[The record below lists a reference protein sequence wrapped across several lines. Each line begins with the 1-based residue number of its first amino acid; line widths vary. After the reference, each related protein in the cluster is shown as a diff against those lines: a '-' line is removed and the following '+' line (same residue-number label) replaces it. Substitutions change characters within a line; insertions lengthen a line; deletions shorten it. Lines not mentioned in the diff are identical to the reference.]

1 MPTIKPSEGVN
12 HTLQTV
18 FVEGEIAGLK
28 VYSEARGGRWVV
40 KIRDSG
46 TNNPVANLALN
57 ENPDQNPRVLALGVG
72 EPNTGILQLFREPEF
87 GPLFREG
94 RTFRAE
100 VVVGIVDGF
109 AWFNVWQIILFE
121 PEFKIGTRQVFN
133 EPTCE
138 RRVLLQARGVKGVQR
153 QSGGNLG
160 GVFVGNLVG
169 STFQDM
175 VVSERREELFNQFD
189 EDPKKFLLRAI
200 QSDALLMG
208 AMGQIG
214 ETQRLYGDEWST
226 AKNQITK
233 LIESPSVQQ
242 QIEASGQWETE
253 VPVSSGTIDG
263 NIDLRTDETII
274 ELKSGTHHGS
284 QNDQVYVYLVGEM
297 LKHGF
302 AIGSERKGVLV
313 TSSMKA
319 NEDNRVTI
327 LEDPDRLM
335 EMLRRFLLAR
345 HRLLI
350 ASSGERL
357 PKIDH
362 NSDDCEG
369 ERCPFYLSAGDTGQS
384 ACHFYCQTDRNW
396 DCEGCKHTSTC
407 VEHSKY
413 HPFEVLDESN
423 RIRSALRRE
432 IESVRDGKTA
442 YSEWR
447 NKFTVS
453 NVGDQ
458 RLLTLNNPSGFSV
471 DPPKP
476 GEKILIQTADEASPV
491 RGQMC
496 GLSEDDD
503 WIIINRGPRL
513 GTDHQGSE
521 ITVSQPKSELNGI
534 YQLQGCLDDLQRL
547 GEVSNREGV
556 SFAGGS
562 IVSGR
567 PQIIESLAGVISE
580 DTVTDIFCQS
590 FSVTKS
596 KKILQETVQAGMN
609 HERLLIV
616 TDAIM
621 KPTEGYI
628 DLRGDQLLRQVATFH
643 SIPAALTGVKE
654 TLEQSKIWVI
664 SPDMLLSAGV
674 FDALPQQ
681 GQKYFDRTILYEV
694 NNVTGLEYFLIRNFS
709 KRMIVIGD
717 GNCVGRPLHSDESVQ
732 LGLGDN
738 LMTRVYNRGFPEVEG
753 KLEARIVLTD
763 DQEIDHQL
771 NHGLDSCR
779 MIKAKRTDESSKI
792 QLIAC
797 ESEGGTIAEN
807 QLIHSCAREIP
818 EGRRMELKFETTVQ
832 CSPGEI
838 EQDLSELI
846 NIAAIKNTLCS
857 GQSLLVPTSG
867 REYKIKTAPAIPS
880 DEGQGWVFKFYGQ
893 RASSRVSD
901 QETVAVVTKA
911 MELHEDGVQMKN
923 MAIMSTS
930 HAQLNSIAQ
939 QLGDDLK
946 GVNLRTPYGIS
957 GEIWGHVIVS
967 CAAQTAQDIDV
978 RQLYTMIRAAR
989 DKTYIVGTPSL
1000 FQNHPLLREMQ
1011 VVVNPG

>member
-1 MPTIKPSEGVN
+1 MPTIKPSEGVS
-12 HTLQTV
+12 HARKTV

-28 VYSEARGGRWVV
+28 FYSEAHGGRWVV

-57 ENPDQNPRVLALGVG
+57 ENLEENLPVQAMGVG
-72 EPNTGILQLFREPEF
+72 NPNSGILQLFSEKEF
-87 GPLFREG
+87 GSLFKEG

-100 VVVGIVDGF
+100 AIVGTVDGM

-138 RRVLLQARGVKGVQR
+138 RRVLLQTRRVEGLKR
-153 QSGGNLG
+153 QNEGNLG
-160 GVFVGNLVG
+160 GVFIGNLVG

-175 VVSERREELFNQFD
+175 VVSSRRNELFNQFA
-189 EDPKKFLLRAI
+189 ENPKKFLREAI
-200 QSDALLMG
+200 QSDDLLKG

-214 ETQRLYGDEWST
+214 ETQRLDGNEWKT

-242 QIEASGQWETE
+242 QIEASDQWETE

-263 NIDLRTDETII
+263 NIDLRTYETII
-274 ELKSGTHHGS
+274 ELKSGIHRRS

-302 AIGSERKGVLV
+302 AIKSERKGVLV
-313 TSSMKA
+313 TSSLQVD
-319 NEDNRVTI
+319 EDNRVTI
-327 LEDPDRLM
+327 LQDQDRLE

-357 PKIDH
+357 PKI
-362 NSDDCEG
+362 NYEPAYCKS
-369 ERCPFYLSAGDTGQS
+369 ERCPFYFSEGDTGQS

-396 DCEGCKHTSTC
+396 DCAGCKHATKCT
-407 VEHSKY
+407 EHSKY
-413 HPFEVLDESN
+413 HPFEILDESN
-423 RIRSALRRE
+423 RIRSALKRE
-432 IESVRDGKTA
+432 IESVRDGKTV
-442 YSEWR
+442 YSEWSS
-447 NKFTVS
+447 KFTVS

-496 GLSEDDD
+496 GLSEDGD

-513 GTDHQGSE
+513 GTDREGSE

-534 YQLQGCLDDLQRL
+534 YNLQGCLDELQRL

-567 PQIIESLAGVISE
+567 PQIIENFADVISE
-580 DTVTDIFCQS
+580 DTVTDIFYQS

-596 KKILQETVQAGMN
+596 KKILQQVEQAVMN
-609 HERLLIV
+609 QERLLIV
-616 TDAIM
+616 TDAVM

-628 DLRGDQLLRQVATFH
+628 DLRGDQLLRQVAASH
-643 SIPAALTGVKE
+643 SIPAALTSVKE
-654 TLEQSKIWVI
+654 TLEQAKIWVI
-664 SPDMLLSAGV
+664 SPDMFLNDSV

-681 GQKYFDRTILYEV
+681 GEKYFDRTILYEA
-694 NNVTGLEYFLIRNFS
+694 NNVTGLEYFLIREFS

-717 GNCVGRPLHSDESVQ
+717 GNCVGRPLHSSESIQ

-753 KLEARIVLTD
+753 KCEARIVLHD

-771 NHGLDSCR
+771 NQGLEACR
-779 MIKAKRTDESSKI
+779 MIKALHTDESSKI

-797 ESEGGTIAEN
+797 ESEGGENAEN

-818 EGRRMELKFETTVQ
+818 GVRRMELKFETTVQ

-846 NIAAIKNTLCS
+846 NIDEIQNTLIG
-857 GQSLLVPTSG
+857 GQSLSAPTSG
-867 REYKIKTAPAIPS
+867 REYKIRTAPTNPS
-880 DEGQGWVFKFYGQ
+880 DEGQGWVIKFYGQ
-893 RASSRVSD
+893 RPSNRVSD
-901 QETVAVVTKA
+901 QETVEVVKKA
-911 MELHEDGVQMKN
+911 KELREAGVKMKN
-923 MAIMSTS
+923 LAIMSTS
-930 HAQLNSIAQ
+930 HAQLDAIAQ
-939 QLGDDLK
+939 QLGDVLK

-957 GEIWGHVIVS
+957 GESWGHVIVS

-978 RQLYTMIRAAR
+978 RELYTMIRASHE
-989 DKTYIVGTPSL
+989 KTYIFANSQIL
-1000 FQNHPLLREMQ
+1000 QNHPLFRNIQ
-1011 VVVNPG
+1011 CKV